1 MKIET
6 NDPKDKVEILKAFAK
21 FQSQVESPKKD
32 QDNPFTKSKY
42 AGLESVINAVT
53 KGMKGTGLSFVQDF
67 VQNDNPKILSVQT
80 ILLHDKGII
89 TFSPINIPIEK
100 ANAQGIGSANTYARR
115 YALSTNL
122 AITGEADDD
131 GNSASQSNN
140 YGNNY
145 NHSSKSNYQNHN
157 NYSNRKPYKPGNNQ
171 QSSNSSSHESEQQKK
186 FKKFVVDYK
195 KVTGSD
201 NWQDVVSQAMASLGI
216 KDGLKDLN
224 DTKLKVLNDKLIN
237 DLNVLES
244 KYLEGAK

>member
-1 MKIET
+1 MKIEV

-115 YALSTNL
+115 YALATNL

-145 NHSSKSNYQNHN
+145 
-157 NYSNRKPYKPGNNQ
+157 SNRKPYKPGNNQ
-171 QSSNSSSHESEQQKK
+171 QSNNSSSHESEQQKK

-244 KYLEGAK
+244 KYLEATK